1 MSLQVGIFRSEVI
14 GKDERLGL
22 PIFDRAVT
30 EEFLEKLF
38 FMVYGDGVFPSP
50 STAFQLRAGTGL
62 TAAIQPG
69 ALFCQG
75 KFAYDTEAA
84 PVTFTQNSGEQNLI
98 ARLVFR
104 RDLPNRTGDFV
115 VLYGTPAA
123 EPQAP
128 SLTRT
133 ADIHELGIADVLLK
147 AGAESITDADIT
159 DLRMD
164 SSLCG
169 IITGSLEITDTT
181 EIFAQFKAIFQGL
194 FDQMETEAAELE
206 DVIAGIEQGSEMM
219 LRTVYDPQSKGK
231 PYIPAEEVQA
241 LIADLKREIPQPGH
255 WVFAPYRLTY
265 GDESVNS
272 KRYPWVN
279 YDDDLDKTVY
289 AALYA
294 AIGDTMSDGA
304 AGGMFNCKKLAERF
318 PLVCGA
324 NFEALSQGGEKEH
337 QLTPAEMPKH
347 QHQLFIW
354 ENTSGSLYGPSVA
367 AIHSSS
373 FQRVACVNNSNGGI
387 QPVGDDSPHNN
398 MPPYLCQIAHIKT

>member
-14 GKDERLGL
+14 GKDETLGL
-22 PIFDRAVT
+22 PVFDRAVT

-50 STAFQLRAGTGL
+50 STAFQLRAGAGL

-84 PVTFTQNSGEQNLI
+84 PVTFTRNSGEQNLI

-104 RDLPNRTGDFV
+104 RDLPNRTGGFV

-133 ADIHELGIADVLLK
+133 ADVHELGIADVLLK

-181 EIFAQFKAIFQGL
+181 EIFAQFKAVFQGL
-194 FDQMETEAAELE
+194 FERLEAEAAALE
-206 DVIAGIEQGSEMM
+206 DVIADIEQGSEVM
-219 LRTVYDPQSKGK
+219 LRAVYDKDADGVVDKAQDAETLGGK
-231 PYIPAEEVQA
+231 AEAGLSVANAAALGGKTLSMELSGTTLEVLWEDAALQKATMMAEDGTFQDATYIP
-241 LIADLKREIPQPGH
+241 G
-255 WVFAPYRLTY
+255 
-265 GDESVNS
+265 
-272 KRYPWVN
+272 
-279 YDDDLDKTVY
+279 
-289 AALYA
+289 
-294 AIGDTMSDGA
+294 
-304 AGGMFNCKKLAERF
+304 
-318 PLVCGA
+318 
-324 NFEALSQGGEKEH
+324 
-337 QLTPAEMPKH
+337 
-347 QHQLFIW
+347 
-354 ENTSGSLYGPSVA
+354 
-367 AIHSSS
+367 
-373 FQRVACVNNSNGGI
+373 
-387 QPVGDDSPHNN
+387 
-398 MPPYLCQIAHIKT
+398 

>member
-14 GKDERLGL
+14 GKDETLGL
-22 PIFDRAVT
+22 PVCDRAVT

-50 STAFQLRAGTGL
+50 STAFQLRAGAGL

-84 PVTFTQNSGEQNLI
+84 PVTFTRNSGEQNLI

-104 RDLPNRTGDFV
+104 RDLPNRTGGFV

-133 ADIHELGIADVLLK
+133 ADVHELGIADVLLK

-181 EIFAQFKAIFQGL
+181 EIFAQFKAVFQGL
-194 FDQMETEAAELE
+194 FERLEAEAAALE
-206 DVIAGIEQGSEMM
+206 DVIAGIEQGSEVM
-219 LRTVYDPQSKGK
+219 LRAVYDKDADGVVDKAQDAETLGGK
-231 PYIPAEEVQA
+231 AEAGLSVANAAALGGKTLSMELSGTTLEVLWEDAALQKATMMAEDGTFQDATYIP
-241 LIADLKREIPQPGH
+241 G
-255 WVFAPYRLTY
+255 
-265 GDESVNS
+265 
-272 KRYPWVN
+272 
-279 YDDDLDKTVY
+279 
-289 AALYA
+289 
-294 AIGDTMSDGA
+294 
-304 AGGMFNCKKLAERF
+304 
-318 PLVCGA
+318 
-324 NFEALSQGGEKEH
+324 
-337 QLTPAEMPKH
+337 
-347 QHQLFIW
+347 
-354 ENTSGSLYGPSVA
+354 
-367 AIHSSS
+367 
-373 FQRVACVNNSNGGI
+373 
-387 QPVGDDSPHNN
+387 
-398 MPPYLCQIAHIKT
+398 

>member
-1 MSLQVGIFRSEVI
+1 MSLQVGIFRSEII
-14 GKDERLGL
+14 GKDETLGL

-38 FMVYGDGVFPSP
+38 FMIYGNGVFPSP

-62 TAAIQPG
+62 TAVIQPG

-75 KFAYDTEAA
+75 KFAYDTEAS
-84 PVTFTQNSGEQNLI
+84 PVTFTRNNGEHDLI
-98 ARLVFR
+98 ARVVFR
-104 RDLPNRTGDFV
+104 LDFLNRTAYHA

-128 SLTRT
+128 DLTRT
-133 ADIHELGIADVLLK
+133 ADIYDLGFADVLLK

-159 DLRMD
+159 DIRPNVA
-164 SSLCG
+164 LCG
-169 IITGSLEITDTT
+169 FITGSLEITDTT

-194 FDQMETEAAELE
+194 FDQMEAEAAELE

-265 GDESVNS
+265 DDEEVNA
-272 KRYPWVN
+272 KRHPWVN
-279 YDDDLDKTVY
+279 FDDDLDKTVY

-304 AGGMFNCKKLAERF
+304 ADGMFNCKKLAERF

-324 NFEALSQGGEKEH
+324 NFSVPVAGGEKEH
-337 QLTPAEMPKH
+337 TLTVEELPEHKHVMPYTTGSGASAGVGYK
-347 QHQLFIW
+347 LG
-354 ENTSGSLYGPSVA
+354 TSETQSWSATLTTGAGKA
-367 AIHSSS
+367 
-373 FQRVACVNNSNGGI
+373 
-387 QPVGDDSPHNN
+387 HNN
-398 MPPYLCQIAHIKT
+398 MPPYIVQTVHVKS

>member
-14 GKDERLGL
+14 GKDETLGL
-22 PIFDRAVT
+22 PVFDRAVT

-50 STAFQLRAGTGL
+50 STAFQLRAGAGL

-84 PVTFTQNSGEQNLI
+84 PVTFTRNSGEQNLI

-104 RDLPNRTGDFV
+104 RDLPNRTGGFV

-133 ADIHELGIADVLLK
+133 ADVHELGIADVLLK

-181 EIFAQFKAIFQGL
+181 EIFAQFKAVFQGL
-194 FDQMETEAAELE
+194 FERLEAEAAALE
-206 DVIAGIEQGSEMM
+206 DVIAGIEQGSEVM
-219 LRTVYDPQSKGK
+219 LRAVYDKDADGVVDKAQDAETLGGK
-231 PYIPAEEVQA
+231 AEAGLSVANAAALGGKTLSMELSGTTLEVLWEDAALQKATMMAEDGTFQDATYIP
-241 LIADLKREIPQPGH
+241 G
-255 WVFAPYRLTY
+255 
-265 GDESVNS
+265 
-272 KRYPWVN
+272 
-279 YDDDLDKTVY
+279 
-289 AALYA
+289 
-294 AIGDTMSDGA
+294 
-304 AGGMFNCKKLAERF
+304 
-318 PLVCGA
+318 
-324 NFEALSQGGEKEH
+324 
-337 QLTPAEMPKH
+337 
-347 QHQLFIW
+347 
-354 ENTSGSLYGPSVA
+354 
-367 AIHSSS
+367 
-373 FQRVACVNNSNGGI
+373 
-387 QPVGDDSPHNN
+387 
-398 MPPYLCQIAHIKT
+398 

>member
-1 MSLQVGIFRSEVI
+1 MSLQVGMFRSEVI
-14 GKDERLGL
+14 GKDETLGL
-22 PIFDRAVT
+22 PVFDRAVT

-50 STAFQLRAGTGL
+50 STAFQLRAGAGL

-84 PVTFTQNSGEQNLI
+84 PVTFTRNSGEQNLI

-104 RDLPNRTGDFV
+104 RDLPNRTGGFV

-133 ADIHELGIADVLLK
+133 ADVHELGIADVLLK

-181 EIFAQFKAIFQGL
+181 EIFAQFKAVFQGL
-194 FDQMETEAAELE
+194 FERLEAEAAALE
-206 DVIAGIEQGSEMM
+206 DVIAGIEQGSEVM
-219 LRTVYDPQSKGK
+219 LRAVYDKDADGVVDKAQDAETLGGK
-231 PYIPAEEVQA
+231 AEAGLSVANAAALGGKTLSMELSGTTLEVLWEDAALQKATMMAEDGTFQDATYIP
-241 LIADLKREIPQPGH
+241 G
-255 WVFAPYRLTY
+255 
-265 GDESVNS
+265 
-272 KRYPWVN
+272 
-279 YDDDLDKTVY
+279 
-289 AALYA
+289 
-294 AIGDTMSDGA
+294 
-304 AGGMFNCKKLAERF
+304 
-318 PLVCGA
+318 
-324 NFEALSQGGEKEH
+324 
-337 QLTPAEMPKH
+337 
-347 QHQLFIW
+347 
-354 ENTSGSLYGPSVA
+354 
-367 AIHSSS
+367 
-373 FQRVACVNNSNGGI
+373 
-387 QPVGDDSPHNN
+387 
-398 MPPYLCQIAHIKT
+398 